1 MEYQGVKEMKILKYL
16 ICIVLIIGIGTSIW
30 IYYPHYQLYQMK
42 KHTVKASQ
50 ADAHNQVSY
59 LTYFKNTKADTLHH
73 LALGDSI
80 IRGVGAEQSKNMVSQ
95 FSNLLSEQSHK
106 KIEFNNQGIVGI
118 TSGELNQLVQAGHFD
133 ESIKQADII
142 TINVG
147 GNDIIHAAKGLDLQS
162 VFQTYDQ
169 LQATFTK
176 NLTDITARVTKL
188 NPNATIV
195 LLELYNPLS
204 PDNQMYSLADQLL
217 PKWNVH
223 IYEVANRLPSSV
235 VIETSKVINGEHLQN
250 LSADGVHPNLAGYT
264 AISEQMIYQFK
275 HQYRKTAA

>member
-1 MEYQGVKEMKILKYL
+1 MKIIKYL
-16 ICIVLIIGIGTSIW
+16 VCLVLLIGIGTALW
-30 IYYPHYQLYQMK
+30 IYYPHYQLYQLK

-50 ADAHNQVSY
+50 TATEHKVSY
-59 LTYFKNTKADTLHH
+59 LSYFKNSKADTLHH

-80 IRGVGAEQSKNMVSQ
+80 IRGVGAGQTENMVTQ
-95 FSNLLSEQSHK
+95 FSNMLGEQAAK
-106 KIEFNNQGIVGI
+106 KIEFNNQGINGI
-118 TSGELNQLVQAGHFD
+118 TSGELNQLVQAGKFD

-147 GNDIIHAAKGLDLQS
+147 GNDILKAAKGLDLQS
-162 VFQTYDQ
+162 VFETYDQ
-169 LQATFTK
+169 LQTTYTK
-176 NLTDITARVTKL
+176 NLTDITSRVTKL
-188 NPNATIV
+188 NPHATVV

-204 PDNQMYSLADQLL
+204 PDNKMYSLADKLL

-223 IYEVANRLPSSV
+223 IYEVANKLPSSI
-235 VIETSKVINGEHLQN
+235 VIETTKVINGEHLQN

-275 HQYRKTAA
+275 HQFRKSAV

>member
-1 MEYQGVKEMKILKYL
+1 MKMLKYL
-16 ICIVLIIGIGTSIW
+16 ISFVLVIGLGTAVW

-50 ADAHNQVSY
+50 PDNKVSY
-59 LTYFKNTKADTLHH
+59 FTYLKDLKADTLHH

-80 IRGVGAEQSKNMVSQ
+80 IRGVGADQTENMVTQ
-95 FSNLLSEQSHK
+95 FSTSLSEQTDK
-106 KIEFNNQGIVGI
+106 KIDFDNQGISGI
-118 TSGELNQLVQAGHFD
+118 TSGELNGLVQNGQFD

-147 GNDIIHAAKGLDLQS
+147 GNDVLKAADGLDFES
-162 VFQTYDQ
+162 VFDTYDQ
-169 LQATFTK
+169 LQSTYTK
-176 NLTDITARVTKL
+176 NLASITSRVVEL

-223 IYEVANRLPSSV
+223 IYEVADKLPSSI
-235 VIETSKVINGEHLQN
+235 VIETTKVINGEHLQN
-250 LSADGVHPNLAGYT
+250 LSADGVHPNEAGYT
-264 AISEQMIYQFK
+264 AISEQMIYQLK
-275 HQYRKTAA
+275 HQYRKTSA

>member
-1 MEYQGVKEMKILKYL
+1 MKFLKYL
-16 ICIVLIIGIGTSIW
+16 ICFVLIIGLGSAIW

-42 KHTVKASQ
+42 KHTVKAQQ
-50 ADAHNQVSY
+50 ADNQVSY
-59 LTYFKNTKADTLHH
+59 LTYFKNKKEATLHH
-73 LALGDSI
+73 LAIGDSV
-80 IRGVGAEQSKNMVSQ
+80 IRGVGAQQSEDLVSQ
-95 FSNLLSEQSHK
+95 FSNSLGEQVDK
-106 KIEFNNQGIVGI
+106 KIEFNNQGINGI
-118 TSGELNQLVQAGHFD
+118 TSGELNQLVQTGQFD
-133 ESIKQADII
+133 DSIKQADII

-162 VFQTYDQ
+162 VFQTYDE

-176 NLTDITARVTKL
+176 NLTDITSRVTKL
-188 NPNATIV
+188 NPHATVV

-204 PDNQMYSLADQLL
+204 PDNQMYALADKLL

-223 IYEVANRLPSSV
+223 IYEVANGLPSSI
-235 VIETSKVINGEHLQN
+235 VIETTKVINGEHLQN